1 MAEPEGN
8 SEVDRSK
15 DDELL
20 LPWEQQNLRGDYK
33 NYLTA
38 KRQNYRANLQNF
50 PALWDCFLSLD
61 ETFVREFLDL
71 QRISPQSLLPS
82 HLFRSSHAGMRVALE
97 LAFSACI
104 YDAQN
109 VVRSAIE
116 LAAHAYH
123 IHRNP
128 RLNAVWRAKDK
139 RKAEFNAYRDAFER
153 DKEKTLF
160 HGLKR
165 LHKYSGMFSETGT
178 HSTIS
183 GMSLR
188 HKFETTGDGTKLIMH
203 FFETDPRRIGPF
215 LVSILTACRLIEDA
229 LFSCFRA
236 RLDLDPQLV
245 EMRTQFE
252 QRKARA
258 TTDLIQRFNI
268 PRPTIIT

>member
-1 MAEPEGN
+1 MIEPEAN
-8 SEVDRSK
+8 SKKGRSK

-38 KRQNYRANLQNF
+38 KRQNYRADLQNF

-61 ETFVREFLDL
+61 EIFVREFLDL

-82 HLFRSSHAGMRVALE
+82 HLFKSSHAGMRVALE

-116 LAAHAYH
+116 LAAHAHH

-128 RLNAVWRAKDK
+128 RLNSVWRAKDK
-139 RKAEFNAYRDAFER
+139 GKAEFNAYRDAFER

-165 LHKYSGMFSETGT
+165 LHKYYGMFSETGT

-183 GMSLR
+183 AMSLR

-215 LVSILTACRLIEDA
+215 LLSILTACWLIENA
-229 LFSCFRA
+229 LFSCFRD
-236 RLDLDPQLV
+236 RLDLDPQLA

-252 QRKARA
+252 QKKAQA
-258 TTDLIQRFNI
+258 TTELIRRFNI
-268 PRPTIIT
+268 PRPTIIA